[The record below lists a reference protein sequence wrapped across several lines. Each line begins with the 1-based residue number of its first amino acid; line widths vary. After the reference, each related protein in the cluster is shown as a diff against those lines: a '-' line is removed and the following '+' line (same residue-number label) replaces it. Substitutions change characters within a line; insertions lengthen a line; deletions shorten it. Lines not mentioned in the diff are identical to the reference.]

1 MRKLFILLLSS
12 LFVITGYAKE
22 VTSNNVDS
30 LGNSLSN
37 TFRNPVIYADV
48 PDVSVIRVGDD
59 YYMIST
65 TMHLMPGAPVMKS
78 KDLVNWE
85 IIGYV
90 FDKLTDNPSYDL
102 NGGTVYGWGQW
113 ASSIRY
119 HDGKFYVFFSP
130 NNKPHEGYIY
140 SATDPSGEWK
150 LVSRTPH
157 FHDASIFFDDDGR
170 VYIFY
175 ATGSLT
181 ELKSDL
187 SGIKPD
193 GVNMKIFE
201 RDKTENALL
210 EGSQVIKHNGK
221 YYLLM
226 ISWPRNG
233 IRREV
238 CFRAD
243 KITGPYEKKVI
254 LEDAFD
260 SYGGVA
266 QGNIVDTPDG
276 RWYGMMF
283 QDRNGVG
290 RVPTLMPCRWIDG
303 WPMLGNEEGRVPL
316 IMEAPIQGHPEI
328 PLVVSDDFS
337 DRKLKLNWQWNH
349 NPQTDFWSLSERPGY
364 LRLKTNRIV
373 DNLYA
378 APNTITQRMEGPACS
393 GTISVDISN
402 MKDGD
407 VAGFSAFNGD
417 SGLLS
422 VIMNGGRKYLT
433 MSTNVVELDDSDK
446 TILGVDVVEK
456 ERIELAQQHT
466 IFLRIDCDFSEHRDL
481 ASFYY
486 SLDNK
491 DWKEIGEDF
500 KMKFDYTKFFMG
512 TKFAIFNYAT
522 KNSGGYVDIDF
533 FSYKKPKM

>member
-1 MRKLFILLLSS
+1 
-12 LFVITGYAKE
+12 
-22 VTSNNVDS
+22 
-30 LGNSLSN
+30 
-37 TFRNPVIYADV
+37 
-48 PDVSVIRVGDD
+48 
-59 YYMIST
+59 
-65 TMHLMPGAPVMKS
+65 MKS

-85 IIGYV
+85 IVGYV
-90 FDKLTDNPSYDL
+90 FDRLTDNPGYDL
-102 NGGTVYGWGQW
+102 KEGTVYGWGQW

-119 HDGKFYVFFSP
+119 HSGKFYVFFSP
-130 NNKPHEGYIY
+130 NNKPYKGYIY
-140 SATDPSGEWK
+140 SATDPAGDWK

-157 FHDASIFFDDDGR
+157 FHDASLFFDDDGR

-175 ATGSLT
+175 ATGALT

-201 RDKTENALL
+201 RDEAENGLL

-226 ISWPRNG
+226 ISWPKNG

-238 CFRAD
+238 CYRAD

-260 SYGGVA
+260 TYGGVG

-283 QDRNGVG
+283 QDRNGIG
-290 RVPTLMPCRWIDG
+290 RVPTLMPCRWVDG
-303 WPMLGNEEGRVPL
+303 WPMLGDEEGRVPL
-316 IMEAPIQGHPEI
+316 AMEKPIQGYPETS
-328 PLVVSDDFS
+328 LVVSDDFS

-349 NPQTDFWSLSERPGY
+349 NPLDEYWSLSERPGY
-364 LRLKTNRIV
+364 LRLKTNRVV

-393 GTISVDISN
+393 ATVSMDISR
-402 MKDGD
+402 MQDGD
-407 VAGFSAFNGD
+407 VAGLCAFNGD

-422 VIMNGGRKYLT
+422 VVMSGDKKYLT
-433 MSTNVVELDDSDK
+433 MATNVVELNGPEK
-446 TILGVDVVEK
+446 TILKVDAIEK
-456 ERIELAQQHT
+456 ERIELTRNT
-466 IFLRIDCDFSEHRDL
+466 IYLRIDCDFSQHRDL
-481 ASFYY
+481 ATFYY
-486 SLDNK
+486 SLDNQHWAK
-491 DWKEIGEDF
+491 IGQDF

-512 TKFAIFNYAT
+512 TRFAIFNYAT
-522 KNSGGYVDIDF
+522 KTSGGYVDVDF
-533 FSYKKPKM
+533 FHYQKGEN

>member
-1 MRKLFILLLSS
+1 MRKLFVLFLLLLSG
-12 LFVITGYAKE
+12 IMGYA
-22 VTSNNVDS
+22 SD
-30 LGNSLSN
+30 

-48 PDVSVIRVGDD
+48 PDMSVIRVGDD
-59 YYMIST
+59 FYMIST

-85 IIGYV
+85 IVGYV
-90 FDKLTDNPSYDL
+90 FDKLTDTPNYDL
-102 NGGTVYGWGQW
+102 KDGTVYGRGQW

-119 HDGKFYVFFSP
+119 HNGKFYVFFSP
-130 NNKPHEGYIY
+130 NDKPYKGYIY
-140 SATDPSGEWK
+140 STTDPGGKWE

-157 FHDASIFFDDDGR
+157 FHDASLFFDDDGK

-175 ATGSLT
+175 GTGSLV

-187 SGIKPD
+187 SGVQPN

-201 RDKTENALL
+201 RDETENGLL

-238 CFRAD
+238 CYRAD
-243 KITGPYEKKVI
+243 NITGPYKKNVI

-260 SYGGVA
+260 TYGGVG

-276 RWYGMMF
+276 RWYGMIF

-290 RVPTLMPCRWIDG
+290 RVPTLMPCRWVDG
-303 WPMLGNEEGRVPL
+303 WPMLGDENGHVPL
-316 IMEAPIQGHPEI
+316 VMEKPIQGYPEI
-328 PLVVSDDFS
+328 PLVVSDDFDVS
-337 DRKLKLNWQWNH
+337 KLKLNWQWNH
-349 NPQTDFWSLSERPGY
+349 NPMNDFWSLSERPGY
-364 LRLKTNRIV
+364 LRLKTDRIV

-393 GTISVDISN
+393 GTISMDISH

-422 VIMNGGRKYLT
+422 IIMDGNKKYLT
-433 MSTNVVELDDSDK
+433 MSTNVVELNDSDK
-446 TILGVDVVEK
+446 AILKVDAVEE
-456 ERIELAQQHT
+456 ERIGLDQNM
-466 IFLRIDCDFSEHRDL
+466 IYLRIDCDFSQHRDL
-481 ASFYY
+481 ATFYY
-486 SLDNK
+486 SLDNRK
-491 DWKEIGEDF
+491 WIKVGQDF
-500 KMKFDYTKFFMG
+500 KMKFDFTKFFMG

-522 KNSGGYVDIDF
+522 KTKGGYVDIDF
-533 FSYKKPKM
+533 FHYKKNRNVIH